1 MDISFLYVYIVKS
14 KRVETMRTIIF
25 YLCLSCLVLL
35 PCCRTAVEPA
45 SPAFDPAT
53 EKALVA
59 ETIENS
65 ICWAMTKD
73 TVKLYGHMVPDSSL
87 YIINPDSSVTRGIEE
102 IRYAAEH
109 FWLNERFRAT
119 ACVISDLR
127 IGLSKG
133 GDVAWYSCMI
143 DDMAEW
149 DGRPIG
155 WKNTRWTGVLE
166 KRDGRWLILQMHFS
180 FAQED

>member
-1 MDISFLYVYIVKS
+1 MK
-14 KRVETMRTIIF
+14 TTNC
-25 YLCLSCLVLL
+25 YLLLSCLLVLFSS
-35 PCCRTAVEPA
+35 CRKAAEPLQ
-45 SPAFDPAT
+45 PVINPEE

-59 ETIENS
+59 QAIENS

-87 YIINPDSSVTRGIEE
+87 YIINPDSSVTRGIDE

-109 FWLNERFRAT
+109 FWLDERFRAT
-119 ACVISDLR
+119 SCVISDLR
-127 IGLSKG
+127 IGLSRG
-133 GDVAWYSCMI
+133 GDVAWYACML

-155 WKNTRWTGVLE
+155 WENTRWTGVLE
-166 KRDGRWLILQMHFS
+166 KRDGQWLIMQMHFS
-180 FAQED
+180 FAVQD